1 MIASHQRAVWLL
13 ALLVCGVTNAAL
25 PNAAAAPAP
34 KMVEAN
40 GPDRK
45 EFRTSVIK
53 LACASPRRMSIG
65 YFRGLASDE
74 IGATRSIKFAI
85 GERDFSFAPKSS
97 ITKTDSIESRG
108 SFDVRFAYEPFE
120 FFLERQRRDE

>member
-34 KMVEAN
+34 KMVEAK

-65 YFRGLASDE
+65 YFSRTGVGRDRGNAIDQICNRRARLLVRAKKLDNKDRFDRVTRLIRCS
-74 IGATRSIKFAI
+74 IRVRAFRVFFGAAAAR
-85 GERDFSFAPKSS
+85 
-97 ITKTDSIESRG
+97 
-108 SFDVRFAYEPFE
+108 
-120 FFLERQRRDE
+120 